1 MFLQLNHQN
10 LEAYKA
16 ARLLIKECYKIT
28 ARLPP
33 EERFSLVPQIRR
45 AAISVKLNIAEGSSR
60 KSLVERNRFY
70 EISRGSAVEID
81 SAFETV
87 IDLEYLKE
95 EAFIDAAKALNSV
108 FALLTKLIKG
118 KEVAEVKGQR

>member
-1 MFLQLNHQN
+1 MFLQLNHKN
-10 LEAYKA
+10 LEAYKM
-16 ARLLIKECYKIT
+16 ARVLIKECYLIT
-28 ARLPP
+28 AKLPT

-87 IDLEYLKE
+87 LDLEYLKE
-95 EAFIDAAKALNSV
+95 ADFTDAAKALNSS
-108 FALLTKLIKG
+108 FALITKLIGQKG
-118 KEVAEVKGQR
+118 EG

>member
-10 LEAYKA
+10 LEAYKM
-16 ARLLIKECYKIT
+16 ARLLIKECYSIT

-60 KSLVERNRFY
+60 KSLIERKRFY
-70 EISRGSAVEID
+70 EISRGSVVEID
-81 SAFETV
+81 SAFETI
-87 IDLEYLKE
+87 IDLKYLKE
-95 EAFIDAAKALNSV
+95 EDFIDAAKSLNSS
-108 FALLTKLIKG
+108 FALITKLIKAG
-118 KEVAEVKGQR
+118 GEK

>member
-1 MFLQLNHQN
+1 V
-10 LEAYKA
+10 
-16 ARLLIKECYKIT
+16 ARLLIKYCYKIT
-28 ARLPP
+28 AKLPP

-60 KSLVERNRFY
+60 KSLIKRNRFY

-81 SAFETV
+81 SAFETI

-95 EAFIDAAKALNSV
+95 EAFIEAAKTLNSV
-108 FALLTKLIKG
+108 FALLTKLIN
-118 KEVAEVKGQR
+118 R